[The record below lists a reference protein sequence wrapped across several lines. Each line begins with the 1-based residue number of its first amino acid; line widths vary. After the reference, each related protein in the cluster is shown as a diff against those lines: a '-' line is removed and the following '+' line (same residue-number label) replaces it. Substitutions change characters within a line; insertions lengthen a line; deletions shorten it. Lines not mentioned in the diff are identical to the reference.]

1 LPSLEEHIERTNQE
15 QEVLQDYLK
24 AIDALTISQEPR
36 LRKQLEI
43 SDEIHSRD
51 IEYLKRKSELYDAR
65 AWTCMEV
72 LAENASLNEEVRDEL
87 LKHVARL
94 RNGPEE
100 RKKMVFF

>member
-65 AWTCMEV
+65 AWEV
-72 LAENASLNEEVRDEL
+72 LAENANLNKEVRDEL